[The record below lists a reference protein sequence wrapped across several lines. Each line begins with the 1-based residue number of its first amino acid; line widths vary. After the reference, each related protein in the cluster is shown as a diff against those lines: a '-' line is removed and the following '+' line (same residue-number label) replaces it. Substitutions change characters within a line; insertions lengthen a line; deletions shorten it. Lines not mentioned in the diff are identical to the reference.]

1 MTTPMRRR
9 RALAWLAALAASP
22 VATPRH
28 ARAQDGAQVSSNYRL
43 TFPRDH
49 ASHPQFRTEW
59 WYATGWLR
67 GPADGPLGFQI
78 TFFRTRHQDDGN
90 PSAFAP
96 RQIMIAH
103 AALSDPRVARLAR
116 GERIARAG
124 FGLAGADDSN
134 THAWIGDWSIAQES
148 SGFRVRAQA
157 RDFTLDFMLA
167 PSQPPLLH
175 GANGVSRKGRDP
187 AAASY
192 YYSLPHL
199 VVNGTLARGA
209 DTQFVAGSAWLDHE
223 WSASYIE
230 TGAVGWDWIG
240 INADDG
246 GALMAFR
253 MRDSAGGARWAGAT
267 WRGRDGATRAFN
279 PDEVRFVPRR
289 EWRSPRSGVRYPVVL
304 DVKIGELAIALEPLF
319 DDQENDAR
327 RSTGTIYWEGAVR
340 ATRGG
345 KPFGRGYLELTGY
358 WKPLKL

>member
-1 MTTPMRRR
+1 MTAPLQRR

-22 VATPRH
+22 VAAPCR
-28 ARAQDGAQVSSNYRL
+28 ARAQDGAQVSSNYHL

-67 GPADGPLGFQI
+67 GAAEDPLGFQI
-78 TFFRTRHQDDGN
+78 TFFRTRRKDDGN

-103 AALSDPRVARLAR
+103 AALSDPRAGRLAHA
-116 GERIARAG
+116 ERVARAG
-124 FGLAGADDSN
+124 FGLAGADD
-134 THAWIGDWSIAQES
+134 TRALAWVDNWSFAQEAG
-148 SGFRVRAQA
+148 GFRVRVPA
-157 RDFTLDFMLA
+157 RDFTLDLTLA
-167 PSQPPLLH
+167 PTQPPLLN

-199 VVNGTLARGA
+199 VVSGTLVRGA

-223 WSASYIE
+223 WSASYVE

-253 MRDSAGGARWAGAT
+253 MRDAAGGARWAGAT
-267 WRGRDGATRAFN
+267 WRSRNGTTRVFN
-279 PDEVRFVPRR
+279 PDEVSFTARR
-289 EWRSPRSGVRYPVVL
+289 DWRSPRSGVRYPVVF
-304 DVKIGELAIALEPLF
+304 DVKAGEFEIALEPLF
-319 DDQENDAR
+319 DDQEIDVR
-327 RSTGTIYWEGAVR
+327 RTTGTIYWEGAVR
-340 ATRGG
+340 AMRGG